1 MNFDSHV
8 YSSPLMFISSEFFL
22 MWMHPDDILREM
34 FVAPERQFMCVVQ
47 LDSQ

>member
-8 YSSPLMFISSEFFL
+8 YSSPLMFISPELFL
-22 MWMHPDDILREM
+22 MWTRPDYILRGM

-47 LDSQ
+47 LAS